1 MMEKVISATE
11 ARVHFGELM
20 RRVTEHNEPVIVER
34 GGKPEVVVISF
45 AEYERLC
52 ANHADN
58 WLERVDKVRE
68 QIRRE
73 LGGRT
78 LPPPEDVI
86 REMREER
93 DAQLLDNL
101 R

>member
-1 MMEKVISATE
+1 MENVISATE
-11 ARVHFGELM
+11 ARIHFGELM
-20 RRVTEHNEPVIVER
+20 RRVVERDESVIVER
-34 GGKPEVVVISF
+34 GGKPEVVIISI
-45 AEYERLC
+45 AEYERLR
-52 ANHADN
+52 ATGPDN

-68 QIRRE
+68 RIRQE
-73 LGGRT
+73 LGGRI
-78 LPPPEDVI
+78 LPSPEEVI